1 MSTFATPAL
10 AFAATGVALRAAA
23 ALGCPNALAEIAR
36 RASKPAKSVAQ
47 LRSRGQVAEAAA
59 RIAQAQAPKAQPAPA
74 FAYAQPSAADL
85 APNVERKLRRKGV
98 MSAMLEALRTDP
110 QMLPP
115 ELRKEPT
122 VEAPKAPAA
131 ETPAKPK
138 RDTIAAVRK
147 DMDAKFAKTDERLS
161 TLIVAVTDLSVS
173 VRKLLPR

>member
-10 AFAATGVALRAAA
+10 AFAATGAALRAAA
-23 ALGCPNALAEIAR
+23 ALGCVHAQAEIAR
-36 RASKPAKSVAQ
+36 RASKPAKTVAQ
-47 LRSRGQVAEAAA
+47 LRSRGDIAAA
-59 RIAQAQAPKAQPAPA
+59 NARVAAAQAPKAQPAPA
-74 FAYAQPSAADL
+74 FAYVQPELTPA
-85 APNVERKLRRKGV
+85 VERKLRTKGV
-98 MSAMLEALRTDP
+98 MAAMLESLKTDP

-138 RDTIAAVRK
+138 RDSIAAVRK
-147 DMDAKFAKTDERLS
+147 DMDARFAKTDERLS